1 MNTQKESTEL
11 NAPKRSNADYLG
23 PSRWESVSHL
33 KTELKKKPKYTAK
46 DFLGKMIWNWI
57 YHYVKSR
64 FGKKFPYPA
73 YGAGDSGVYSLSP
86 AMNGDGVRIAIASD
100 WATDTDESFAIAER
114 MTNHAPHFTIH
125 VGDTYYVGAPHEV
138 RSNFTDEGAPWPK
151 GSAGSFAVL
160 GNHEMY
166 AKGDAFFETLL
177 PAMGI
182 RNSDGH
188 FEGQKAGY
196 FCLETAYWRI
206 LGLDTGYHSVGK
218 PILEFLPFFK
228 PDCKFDDK
236 LMDWL
241 KHTVRLDDAADKR
254 GIVVLTHHQFISAF
268 NKEAEYMKPASQ
280 LGSLLGKERKILW
293 LWGHEHKLSFFAK
306 TQLNDSPQVY
316 GRCIGFGGTPVEI
329 GGKSFQL
336 SNKLKGYDKL
346 VAVDRRRNKKVEDVE
361 VGFNGYAVIKLK
373 DEGLTIEYH
382 DSDASDKDNPGPLVV
397 ETWKADLTTGDIQGT
412 IVECKK
418 GLLTFAGGRTLEE
431 AVRP

>member
-1 MNTQKESTEL
+1 MNAQQEPTVH
-11 NAPKRSNADYLG
+11 NAPKRTNADYLG
-23 PSRWESVSHL
+23 PSRWESVSHF

-64 FGKKFPYPA
+64 FGKRFPYPTYDA
-73 YGAGDSGVYSLSP
+73 SDSGIYKLASGGE
-86 AMNGDGVRIAIASD
+86 AVRIAIASD

-114 MTNHAPHFTIH
+114 MAGHDPHFTIH
-125 VGDTYYVGAPHEV
+125 VGDTYYVGAPHEI
-138 RSNFTDEGAPWPK
+138 RSNFVDEGAPWYK

-166 AKGDAFFETLL
+166 AKGDAFFEALL
-177 PAMGI
+177 PSMGI
-182 RNSDGH
+182 RNEEGS
-188 FEGQKAGY
+188 FAGQKAGF
-196 FCLETAYWRI
+196 FCLENDYWRI

-218 PILEFLPFFK
+218 PLLEFLPFFK

-241 KHTVRLDDAADKR
+241 THTVKLNDPNDKR
-254 GIVVLTHHQFISAF
+254 GLLILTHHQFISAF
-268 NKEAEYMKPASQ
+268 NKESEYLKPASQ
-280 LGSLLGKERKILW
+280 LGSLLGNERKILW

-306 TQLNDSPQVY
+306 TQLKDSPQVY

-336 SNKLKGYDKL
+336 SAKLKGYEKL
-346 VAVDRRRNKKVEDVE
+346 VAVDRRRNKLVEDVE

-373 DEGLTIEYH
+373 DDILAIEYH
-382 DSDASDKDNPGPLVV
+382 DSDASDRDNPGPLAV
-397 ETWKADLTTGDIQGT
+397 ETWRVDMATGTIQGT
-412 IVECKK
+412 IEECKK
-418 GLLTFAGGRTLEE
+418 GLLTFAQGKTLGD
-431 AVRP
+431 AVMP